1 MLPSRTA
8 RVAQWIGACLPMQGT
23 RVWPLAWEDCTCHR
37 TAHLLSPGSL
47 LLRPAPMTEEPLLA
61 ATKQALGSSEGPMQS
76 KASCEW
82 ETRHSDTRLSGSSVT
97 QHHLPCP
104 STKHQK
110 ALLVSDACP
119 LRCLR
124 HSSTYFLKNLHAAK
138 LIYHTPKC
146 KIFTIYTIFI
156 LKDKEAHE

>member
-8 RVAQWIGACLPMQGT
+8 RVAQWIGTCLPAQGT
-23 RVWPLAWEDCTCHR
+23 RVCSLAWEDCTCHR
-37 TAHLLSPGSL
+37 TAHLLSPWVTATAARTRDRGA
-47 LLRPAPMTEEPLLA
+47 PARH
-61 ATKQALGSSEGPMQS
+61 TKKALGSSEGPVQS

-97 QHHLPCP
+97 HHHLPCP

-110 ALLVSDACP
+110 ALLVSDACS

-124 HSSTYFLKNLHAAK
+124 HASTYFLKNLHAAK
-138 LIYHTPKC
+138 LTYHTPKC
-146 KIFTIYTIFI
+146 KIFTIYSIFI